1 MIDPFV
7 LLTPVLLLAVIAL
20 LRFAG
25 CIIKPSQ
32 NDRPPGSVVDPSN
45 PLATNLVGLFIMNEG
60 MGNID
65 NNLVDGQPAIF
76 AGPSLPTW
84 NTDDPSI
91 VFNGG
96 GAMNSFL
103 DYFHPATDLAFA
115 QLPTGL
121 MTIVARVNGN
131 TLAPAGICEK
141 NDGVNQDSG
150 FLFGWGSNGALALT
164 VQKTGVNMRVATDPG
179 AVPNGK
185 WAQVACTWDG
195 TVGTADAALFYV
207 NGVLQTIPT
216 PNKVTGSG
224 AIGEAGAQ
232 NKPFRIGTAGN
243 ATSYP
248 SEPMVG
254 SLEGKMAYLA
264 IYKGKILS
272 PGEMN
277 MLDAELPIKT
287 P

>member
-25 CIIKPSQ
+25 CFTKPSRS
-32 NDRPPGSVVDPSN
+32 DRPPGAVLDRSAD
-45 PLATNLVGLFIMNEG
+45 LANNLVGLFIMNEG
-60 MGNID
+60 MGNTD
-65 NNLVDGQPAIF
+65 KNLVDGQPAIF

-103 DYFHPATDLAFA
+103 DYFHPATDLDFA

-121 MTIVARVNGN
+121 MTIVARVNVN

-150 FLFGWGSNGALALT
+150 FLFGWDSNGALALT
-164 VQKTGVNMRVATDPG
+164 VQKTGVNMRVATAGG
-179 AVPNGK
+179 AVVMGQ
-185 WAQVACTWDG
+185 WMQVACTWDG

-207 NGVLQTIPT
+207 NGALQTIPT

-224 AIGEAGAQ
+224 TIEYAGAQ
-232 NKPFRIGTAGN
+232 LKPFRIGTAGN
-243 ATSYP
+243 PTNYP

-254 SLEGKMAYLA
+254 SLNGKMEYLA
-264 IYKGKILS
+264 IYRGKILS
-272 PGEMN
+272 PGEIN
-277 MLDAELPIKT
+277 MLDTQLPITT

>member
-1 MIDPFV
+1 MPTRPQV
-7 LLTPVLLLAVIAL
+7 A
-20 LRFAG
+20 
-25 CIIKPSQ
+25 PS
-32 NDRPPGSVVDPSN
+32 RPPGSVLDLGN
-45 PLATNLVGLFIMNEG
+45 PLSMNLVGLFIMNEG

-84 NTDDPSI
+84 NTADPSI

-179 AVPNGK
+179 AVPNGE
-185 WAQVACTWDG
+185 WVQVACTWDG
-195 TVGTADAALFYV
+195 TVGTADAALFYK
-207 NGVLQTIPT
+207 NGALQTIPT
-216 PNKVTGSG
+216 LNKVTGSG
-224 AIGEAGAQ
+224 TIEVAGAQ
-232 NKPFRIGTAGN
+232 GKPFRIGTAGN

-272 PGEMN
+272 PGEIN
-277 MLDAELPIKT
+277 MLDAQLPIKT